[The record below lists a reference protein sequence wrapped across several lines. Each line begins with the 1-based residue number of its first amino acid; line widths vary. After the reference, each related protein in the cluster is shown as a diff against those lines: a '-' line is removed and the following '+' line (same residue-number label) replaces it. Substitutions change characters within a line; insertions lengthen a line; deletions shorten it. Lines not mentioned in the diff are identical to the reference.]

1 MKEGITILL
10 VEVYAPAY
18 DQSYDMRVEEQTSI
32 RQLMEEMAV
41 LRATAAQIDALPGEL
56 VAAVRKGSF
65 GASALVRHPQE
76 VRRLL
81 PGAVLDRF
89 SIDEMMQFYA
99 GREEEA

>member
-41 LRATAAQIDALPGEL
+41 LIGQKEKNIMAGEIEKLCLCSIERERCSPGNNACKTMGSEMDID
-56 VAAVRKGSF
+56 S
-65 GASALVRHPQE
+65 
-76 VRRLL
+76 
-81 PGAVLDRF
+81 
-89 SIDEMMQFYA
+89 
-99 GREEEA
+99 